1 MGGPVVRVGVVG
13 VGHLGREHTRI
24 YAELEGL
31 DLVGV
36 YDVDEAAA
44 ERSARS
50 HDCKAFRRR
59 EDLLECADAVS
70 VCVPTP
76 QHAEVAGACLEA
88 GLHVLVEKPITDS
101 LADARDL
108 RDLAVRRQ
116 RILQVGHVER
126 FNPAMRAAAQHLGAP
141 RFVECHRLARFGRR
155 GSDVAVVLDLM
166 IHDLDLLLTMIGGEV
181 QSIDASGVAVLS
193 GSTDIAN
200 ARLRFR
206 NGCVAN
212 VTASRIS
219 MERMRKIRFFQP
231 DSYLSVDLLREEVA
245 MYRKRA
251 GAAARAFHA
260 ALARGESPDLL
271 GAIEPVEVSI
281 EREEPLRAEL
291 RDFALAVRDGR
302 PPTVGAE
309 AGIRALEAAFE
320 IERLLRE
327 EDA

>member
-1 MGGPVVRVGVVG
+1 VHVAVVG
-13 VGHLGREHTRI
+13 TGHLGREHARI
-24 YAELEGL
+24 YAELDDLE
-31 DLVGV
+31 LVGV
-36 YDVDEAAA
+36 YDVDEQVA
-44 ERSARS
+44 ERTAREHGCTPFGS
-50 HDCKAFRRR
+50 RT
-59 EDLLECADAVS
+59 ELLAAADAVS

-76 QHAEVAGACLEA
+76 AHAEVATACLEA
-88 GLHVLVEKPITDS
+88 GLHVLVEKPITDD
-101 LADARDL
+101 LGDARRL
-108 RDLAVRRQ
+108 RDLARRHD
-116 RILQVGHVER
+116 RVLQVGHVER
-126 FNPAMRAAAQHLGAP
+126 FNPAMRAAANHLDAP

-155 GSDVAVVLDLM
+155 GADVAVVLDLM
-166 IHDLDLLLTMIGGEV
+166 IHDLDLLLTVIGGELR
-181 QSIDASGVAVLS
+181 SIDAAGVAVLS

-219 MERMRKIRFFQP
+219 LERMRKIRFFQA

-251 GAAARAFHA
+251 GVEARDFQD

-271 GAIEPVEVSI
+271 SAIEPVRLSI
-281 EREEPLRAEL
+281 EHEEPLRAEL
-291 RDFALAVRDGR
+291 RDFIASARTGR

-320 IERLLRE
+320 IERLLRL
-327 EDA
+327 EDR